1 MKKCRTTPGRILFN
15 SIIPIEN
22 RNYEITFG
30 KGELGA
36 LISSLYDKYGF
47 EKLVN

>member
-1 MKKCRTTPGRILFN
+1 MVETTPGRMLFN

-22 RNYEITFG
+22 RNEITFG

-36 LISSLYDKYGF
+36 LISSLWTQI
-47 EKLVN
+47 